1 MKTIKL
7 EYKLA
12 DGETVQSK
20 SFNVLEAVDTDI
32 QGFAN
37 GFNTYT
43 TNTVQHAYKR
53 GDFEEVELV

>member
-1 MKTIKL
+1 MKTVKL
-7 EYKLA
+7 EYLLA

-37 GFNTYT
+37 DFNTYT
-43 TNTVQHAYKR
+43 TNVVQHAYKR
-53 GDFEEVELV
+53 GDFEEVDLD